1 VHLPFP
7 KPSWFQPSA
16 DVWNVFPPE
25 FQLLVSSSVS
35 MLIPLTIGKL
45 IDFFSSPQ
53 TTFFGLSFPVA
64 AACLA
69 LTFAIGAGANT
80 GRAILMRLSGG
91 RIVARVR
98 EQAYL
103 STLRQEPEFADRGAG
118 DIVSRL
124 GIDTSIIGES
134 LTNNLSDGLR

>member
-1 VHLPFP
+1 
-7 KPSWFQPSA
+7 
-16 DVWNVFPPE
+16 
-25 FQLLVSSSVS
+25 

-45 IDFFSSPQ
+45 IDFFSTS
-53 TTFFGLSFPVA
+53 TSETFFGLSFPVA

-103 STLRQEPEFADRGAG
+103 STLRQEPEFADKGAG

-134 LTNNLSDGLR
+134 LTSNLSDGLRWVFRFDRRGWAWVLICLTW